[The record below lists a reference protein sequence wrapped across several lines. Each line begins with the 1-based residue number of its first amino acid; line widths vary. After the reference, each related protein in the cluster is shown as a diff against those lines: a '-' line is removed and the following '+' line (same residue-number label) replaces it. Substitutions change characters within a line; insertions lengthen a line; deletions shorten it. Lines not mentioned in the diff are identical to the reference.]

1 MRIHRTS
8 NNFGQTCLQ
17 IVYDVPCLGRAL
29 TLVPQPTGLWTAPT
43 PNQANQVK
51 VIKGII
57 MMFNSRSS
65 RFGTLIAVAS
75 LAASGFSTAAAD
87 TVATVNGVD
96 IDSTVFDAYL
106 ESRFQKPAAQATAD
120 ERATVEREI
129 TDIYLLTTQPKAK
142 EFSEDPQ
149 VKAQIELQ
157 YRGTIA
163 QAVARDYV
171 ATNPATDAEILAE
184 YEVQLAQSP
193 DQQYK
198 ARHILVQTQ
207 GEAEALIN
215 QLNEGADFQAL
226 AKEFSTGPSGPNGGD
241 LGWFAPDQ
249 MVKPFADAVV
259 ALENG
264 AFTTAPVQTQ
274 FGWHVILREDSRD
287 NEPPTLESV
296 RDAIKQRIEQTKF
309 QDYMQELRDANSSDG

>member
-1 MRIHRTS
+1 MI
-8 NNFGQTCLQ
+8 F
-17 IVYDVPCLGRAL
+17 
-29 TLVPQPTGLWTAPT
+29 
-43 PNQANQVK
+43 K
-51 VIKGII
+51 
-57 MMFNSRSS
+57 SRSS
-65 RFGTLIAVAS
+65 LFGTLIAVVS
-75 LAASGFSTAAAD
+75 LAASGFSTAAAE

-129 TDIYLLTTQPKAK
+129 TDIYLLTTQPKATD
-142 EFSEDPQ
+142 FSEDPQ
-149 VKAQIELQ
+149 IKAQLELQ

-163 QAVARDYV
+163 QAVARDWV

-184 YEVQLAQSP
+184 YEAQLEQSS
-193 DQQYK
+193 DLQYK

-207 GEAEALIN
+207 GEAEAVIN
-215 QLNEGADFQAL
+215 QLKEGADFQAL

-259 ALENG
+259 ALDDG
-264 AFTTAPVQTQ
+264 AFTSTPVQTQ
-274 FGWHVILREDSRD
+274 FGWHVILREESRE

-296 RDAIKQRIEQTKF
+296 RDAIKQRVEQTKF
-309 QDYMQELRDANSSDG
+309 QDYMQGLRDASSSDS